1 MPDYTDLELAKM
13 EKQLNKIYKQ
23 AQSEIQEKWD
33 KYMAKA
39 QPKVDKV
46 KAAAEAAMLDPNI
59 DLLKAQKLNDAYQKA
74 MLNMTL
80 QNKHYQ
86 AMVDQVT
93 DKLTNVNQIALD
105 YLNGQM
111 PEIYCHNFNEFANEK
126 IKGYSFE
133 LVNEETVKNLI
144 KDGNKSLLPQKTINI
159 PKDKKWNTKNINSQ
173 VLQGILQGESIDKI
187 SKRLQNVTD
196 MNYNAAVRNARTMTT
211 GAENKGRQ
219 DSFVRATNDGII
231 IKRRWVAAHDARLRD
246 WHADLD
252 GVEVDVDKPFEND
265 YGQIMYP
272 GDPTAH
278 PANVYNC
285 RCSIRAVVKGF
296 KPVEKPVGIYAQ
308 QYKDVG
314 MTKQYYAMLDENKA
328 LGNEFWKTLKTAGKP
343 SEVWSGYIL
352 GTGSKTVAKQLDDVL
367 AKYKG
372 TGNPIKPGSGKKAA
386 KVIQKPKP
394 DLGMY
399 QDKSMTATYY
409 SVKAEDKALGKEFW
423 DVIQTSPS
431 PSVTWNQYLIG
442 TAPQDITEKLDAI
455 LLQHKGTGAWSKPV
469 SAKAAAKKAA
479 KAADAG
485 DDLLKYK
492 KDLPEN
498 LIDVKNIT
506 FSQDEDTWENIKGI
520 IEASKTDEK
529 TLAKYWYEYIKGDV
543 ENIELDKILLPQFTK
558 MAKADAKIV
567 AKAAAKADDLLKA
580 KNELAVAQ
588 GNLDSLGNKTY
599 TGIWK
604 EPVTLADYEA
614 KAGSIQAKKDYYFN
628 AIKMYDDAEEAAKSQ
643 FMKGKLAELDE
654 FEAKGKIYAQYT
666 KEYKLAAK
674 KVKDLTPIG
683 DTFGPDA
690 YAQFRKDNAV
700 WAKSGQQADDVL
712 REVSGE
718 VWRNAKSVERSAIY
732 EYTSSYSKFNEPL
745 RGIEYGSNAYKGV
758 GKTDLNAGYKNNGK
772 NLNAM
777 TDIID
782 KAALPQDQWFQRG
795 CSYSGMDKFFACDS
809 NLLRYGTQE
818 ELEKELLGKT
828 VTEYGFMS
836 MGSAKGQGFSG
847 NILMNIY
854 APEGT
859 KAMYVEPFSAFGH
872 GSGKSWDGIS
882 KQGSFGGELETILQQ
897 NTDFR
902 ITKIER
908 KSDTL
913 YFDLEIIAQN
923 EPQRWV
929 P

>member
-59 DLLKAQKLNDAYQKA
+59 DPLKAQKLNDAYQKA

-469 SAKAAAKKAA
+469 SAKAAAKNATKTKAA
-479 KAADAG
+479 AEAG
-485 DDLLKYK
+485 DDL
-492 KDLPEN
+492 
-498 LIDVKNIT
+498 VKAQ
-506 FSQDEDTWENIKGI
+506 SQ
-520 IEASKTDEK
+520 
-529 TLAKYWYEYIKGDV
+529 
-543 ENIELDKILLPQFTK
+543 
-558 MAKADAKIV
+558 
-567 AKAAAKADDLLKA
+567 
-580 KNELAVAQ
+580 LAVAE
-588 GNLDSLGNKTY
+588 GNLNSIPNKTY
-599 TGIWK
+599 SGIWK
-604 EPVTLADYEA
+604 EPVSLSDYEA
-614 KAGSIQAKKDYYFN
+614 KAGSIQAKKDYFLEQIDKIQN
-628 AIKMYDDAEEAAKSQ
+628 DPNWASWMNLDEAQKANVLKKMEN
-643 FMKGKLAELDE
+643 KLVELDE
-654 FEAKGKIYAQYT
+654 FEAKGKIYAEYA
-666 KEYKLAAK
+666 KEYKKAFDEVRK
-674 KVKDLTPIG
+674 LTPVG
-683 DTFGPDA
+683 DTFGPEA
-690 YAQFRKDNAV
+690 YSQARKDMAL
-700 WAKSGQQADDVL
+700 WAKN
-712 REVSGE
+712 
-718 VWRNAKSVERSAIY
+718 NA
-732 EYTSSYSKFNEPL
+732 EYNTLDKYYDKTAKKVHGTRTDAEYDGYYHYTWGSMPFNSPL
-745 RGIEYGSNAYKGV
+745 
-758 GKTDLNAGYKNNGK
+758 AGYKGDRYTNFVGVNKVDINVGGYGEKIRGLTSLIEKSTYDQDIWVQSAQGEITLETFLGLKPGTLHNMSLADAKQFIGVENKIPQFISGAIEKGGGSYNPGDMTFNIYCPSGSELLYVRSDGRFGK
-772 NLNAM
+772 YEKEMILQRGGTYKV
-777 TDIID
+777 TDIYRG
-782 KAALPQDQWFQRG
+782 KGTHGQDEWIVDLEVHPENG
-795 CSYSGMDKFFACDS
+795 YDKF
-809 NLLRYGTQE
+809 
-818 ELEKELLGKT
+818 
-828 VTEYGFMS
+828 
-836 MGSAKGQGFSG
+836 
-847 NILMNIY
+847 
-854 APEGT
+854 
-859 KAMYVEPFSAFGH
+859 
-872 GSGKSWDGIS
+872 
-882 KQGSFGGELETILQQ
+882 QQ
-897 NTDFR
+897 
-902 ITKIER
+902 
-908 KSDTL
+908 
-913 YFDLEIIAQN
+913 
-923 EPQRWV
+923 
-929 P
+929 